1 MRVTPMSATPELAA
15 QRLVES
21 LLAQIPDADIVARVE
36 HTEDAL
42 TRFADSAI
50 HQNHAEDAWTAMVTA
65 HVSGRT
71 LSLSAGLSRADDGGS
86 LDALAARL
94 AASLPLAPADPRWP
108 GAAGPHAV
116 VSSPPAAGST
126 PSERAD
132 AIAAFIDG
140 AGGLSTAGY
149 TMTRRTRRAV
159 ATSAGQIAVG
169 ISHGSML
176 DGIARSDGIDGTA
189 RGAAHALADLDAHAA
204 GALAAAKVRAG
215 TDAVELPPGRYEVIL
230 EPAAAANIV
239 STLALYGYNGRA
251 LLDGSSF
258 VQLGAQQLDHAITI
272 VDDAPAWGVVVDSEG
287 TPTARRTFVEEGRSV
302 AVAHDR
308 RTAGE
313 TGQPSTGHAVGLP
326 VPMAIHLGIEP
337 GKGDVAIEPVG
348 PVAASTV
355 PLLAG
360 VERALLISDFWY
372 TRVLD
377 PRQVTMTGLTRNGVW
392 LVENGEI
399 VRPVQNVRF
408 TQSYPGAL
416 APGQVLGVG
425 AVAVTAPDS
434 WNPTAVATPALHLAS
449 WNVTGNASG

>member
-1 MRVTPMSATPELAA
+1 MSAELAA
-15 QRLVES
+15 QRAVES
-21 LLAQIPDADIVARVE
+21 VLALLPEAEVTGRVE

-50 HQNHAEDAWTAMVTA
+50 HQNHAEDAWTATVTA
-65 HVSGRT
+65 HLAGRT
-71 LSLSAGLSRADDGGS
+71 LTLSGGLAHADDGGS
-86 LDALAARL
+86 LESLAARL
-94 AASLPLAPADPRWP
+94 AQALPLAPLDPRWP
-108 GAAGPHAV
+108 GVAGPHATAD
-116 VSSPPAAGST
+116 SPTAAGST
-126 PSERAD
+126 PAERAD

-140 AGGLSTAGY
+140 AGGLSAAGY
-149 TMTRRTRRAV
+149 TMTRRTERAV
-159 ATSAGQIAVG
+159 ATSAGQLAVG
-169 ISHGSML
+169 THHGSML
-176 DGIARSDGIDGTA
+176 DGIARLDGVDGTA
-189 RGAAHALADLDAHAA
+189 REAGHALADLEAHAA
-204 GALAAAKVRAG
+204 GSLAAAKVRAG
-215 TDAVELPPGRYEVIL
+215 GDAVELPPGRYEVVL
-230 EPAAAANIV
+230 EPAAAANLV

-258 VQLGAQQLDHAITI
+258 VQLGAQQLDPAVTI
-272 VDDAPAWGVVVDSEG
+272 VDDAPAWGVVVDAEG
-287 TPTARRTFVEEGRSV
+287 TPTVRRTFVEAGRSV

-313 TGQPSTGHAVGLP
+313 TGQSSTGHGVGLP

-337 GKGDVAIEPVG
+337 APGEVAISPVG
-348 PVAASTV
+348 PVAPSTA

-360 VERALLISDFWY
+360 VERGLLISDFWY

-399 VRPVQNVRF
+399 AGAVQNVRF

-425 AVAVTAPDS
+425 SVAVTAPDS
-434 WNPTAVATPALHLAS
+434 WNPTAISTPALRLAS